1 MNTFL
6 ELLLFINSLFTE
18 VATNFLR
25 PNSNNNV
32 FVYRSD
38 HFMKCFK
45 KMLGIPKIPFH
56 S

>member
-6 ELLLFINSLFTE
+6 ELLLFIDSLFTE
-18 VATNFLR
+18 AATNFLR

-38 HFMKCFK
+38 HLKKCFK
-45 KMLGIPKIPFH
+45 SFGIPKIPFH